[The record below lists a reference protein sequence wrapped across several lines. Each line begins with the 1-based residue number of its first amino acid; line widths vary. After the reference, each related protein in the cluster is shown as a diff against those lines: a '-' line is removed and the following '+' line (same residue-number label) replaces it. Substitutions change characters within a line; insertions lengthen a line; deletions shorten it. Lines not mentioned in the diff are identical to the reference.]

1 MEFFSYASDMIILI
15 AALLG
20 AIGVIASWVG
30 KPIKIFKKRNDE
42 NFEAKVL
49 DVVQNKD
56 ANFESRVLNIVQN
69 KLPGLLQKH
78 DLEVRDRYKADRER
92 YLQEIKLEVLKD
104 IQGQIT
110 EVTKLSTE
118 VAKLTELYHSLAISA
133 KDVLREKIMQVY
145 FAGKEA
151 GKVLTEHQKEV
162 LEQYYV
168 DYKAMKGNSYID
180 KYYNR
185 MKKWKIVEDDYDDD
199 DTL

>member
-1 MEFFSYASDMIILI
+1 MEFFSYASDVIILI

-20 AIGVIASWVG
+20 AIGVITNWIG

-49 DVVQNKD
+49 DVVANKD
-56 ANFESRVLNIVQN
+56 ITFEHRVLNIVQN

-92 YLQEIKLEVLKD
+92 YLQEIKAEVLKD
-104 IQGQIT
+104 IQTQIT
-110 EVTKLSTE
+110 EATKLSTE
-118 VAKLTELYHSLAISA
+118 VAKLSELYHSLAISA

-145 FAGKEA
+145 FIGKDN
-151 GKVLTEHQKEV
+151 GKKLTEHQKEV
-162 LEQYYV
+162 LEQYYI

-185 MKKWKIVEDDYDDD
+185 MQKWEVVEDDYDED
-199 DTL
+199 